1 MKARATARANI
12 ALAKYW
18 GKCDAALN
26 LPAVPS
32 VSLTLDA
39 LRTETVVTRDPSLHE
54 DVITLDGAALTG
66 PGAAKL
72 QRFLDL
78 LRHRAGV
85 DPTATDRFA
94 RVDSVNHFPTAS
106 GLASSASGFAALA
119 AAGARAYGWD
129 ADLAALSS
137 LARRGSASAAR
148 SLFEGWAE
156 LPAGVLGDDHLP
168 ARALHPAAW
177 WDVALV
183 VALATRAPKSV
194 ASRDGMR
201 DTARTSPYYSAWLAC
216 APGYA
221 HAVKTA
227 LAARDLEALGAA
239 MEASTFAMH
248 ACAWAAVPAVRYVRG
263 ITLELLDRVESLRRE
278 GVGAWATMD
287 AGPHVKTLCAAADID
302 AVAGALREVPG
313 VVDVLVARPG
323 AGVEVT

>member
-1 MKARATARANI
+1 MKATAVARANI

-18 GKCDAALN
+18 GKCDVALN

-39 LRTETVVTRDPSLHE
+39 LRTDTVVTRDPTLRE
-54 DVITLDGAALTG
+54 DRVTLDDVELTG
-66 PGAAKL
+66 KGAEKL
-72 QRFLDL
+72 RAFMDL
-78 LRHRAGV
+78 LRARAGV
-85 DPTATDRFA
+85 DLAAPDRFA
-94 RVDSVNHFPTAS
+94 RIDTHNRFPTAS

-119 AAGARAYGWD
+119 AAGARAYAWE
-129 ADLAALSS
+129 AETSALSA

-148 SLFEGWAE
+148 SLYGGWVE
-156 LPAGVLGDDHLP
+156 LPAGALGNDHLA
-168 ARALHPAAW
+168 ARALHPADW

-183 VALATRAPKSV
+183 VALATRAPKAV

-201 DTARTSPYYSAWLAC
+201 DTALTSPYYQGWLRC

-221 HAVKTA
+221 HEVKRA
-227 LAARDLEALGAA
+227 LAARDIEALGAA
-239 MEASTFAMH
+239 MEASTMAMH
-248 ACAWAAVPAVRYVRG
+248 ACAWAAVPAVRYARG
-263 ITLELLDRVESLRRE
+263 ITLELLDRVEGLRRE

-287 AGPHVKTLCAAADID
+287 AGPHVKTLCAAGD
-302 AVAGALREVPG
+302 APAVERALREVAG